1 MPACREQRMDMEE
14 DGWEWTVWS
23 VEGPSPPVSTNI
35 SLLSFLE
42 ILFLFFPF
50 HLIGLAVWP
59 GTTPQKCQLLIKPSA
74 QKVRT
79 VAVL

>member
-1 MPACREQRMDMEE
+1 MPGTKDGYGGGWMGVDSMEC
-14 DGWEWTVWS
+14 
-23 VEGPSPPVSTNI
+23 PSPPVSTNI

-50 HLIGLAVWP
+50 HLISLAVWP

-74 QKVRT
+74 QKVRA